1 MFMFLLLLII
11 DSYVTFHFLL
21 STCLSKEFIFKVFI
35 TFYLQVS
42 GINLSKKPEF
52 IHHFRFLFSY
62 TNFQL
67 PMFLSRN
74 IRSNRPEGLCKK
86 GVLKNFVKFIGTHLC
101 QSLFF
106 NKVAGPHALDM
117 HNVNDNVLVFLLLTL
132 NIFHTFFLVFLLL
145 TLKK

>member
-67 PMFLSRN
+67 RMLLSRN
-74 IRSNRPEGLCKK
+74 IRSNRPEVLCKK
-86 GVLKNFVKFIGTHLC
+86 GVLRNFVKFTGKQLC

-106 NKVAGPHALDM
+106 NKVAGLRPA
-117 HNVNDNVLVFLLLTL
+117 TL
-132 NIFHTFFLVFLLL
+132 
-145 TLKK
+145 LKKRLWHRCFPVNFYEISKNFS